1 MGKANFGIVL
11 NNPHE
16 PVLAGTHL
24 KGEVWAQVDSEIKV
38 SHECIKDMTAR
49 SIHHWESI

>member
-11 NNPHE
+11 DNPHE
-16 PVLAGTHL
+16 PVLAGSHL

-38 SHECIKDMTAR
+38 SHECMKDMTVR
-49 SIHHWESI
+49 SIHPWESI

>member
-11 NNPHE
+11 ENPRE

-38 SHECIKDMTAR
+38 SHEYIKGMT
-49 SIHHWESI
+49 